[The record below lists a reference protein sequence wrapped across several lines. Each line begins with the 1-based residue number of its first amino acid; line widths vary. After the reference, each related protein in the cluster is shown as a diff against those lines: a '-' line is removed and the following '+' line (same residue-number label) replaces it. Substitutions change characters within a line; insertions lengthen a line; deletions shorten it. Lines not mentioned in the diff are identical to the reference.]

1 MKYNTE
7 VINEIALKLA
17 EMLKSAVQSEQKS
30 KNGTV
35 KIAEIETGIR
45 EALLQI
51 GNQALSNLLSS
62 LQPTPV
68 AEIKCEC
75 GGLLHFQRVREA
87 TVISVFG
94 KTTYKQAHYRKHTTW
109 PGRT

>member
-45 EALLQI
+45 EALLQV

-94 KTTYKQAHYRKHTTW
+94 KTTYKQAYYRKHTTW